1 MTYGHYMYQFEVL
14 FSPGVKACGRN
25 SRLETCRTQFVQVYD
40 MVYGSLKR
48 SAPRSSIQGS
58 NILDRQSQQ
67 NRMECVVSK
76 GAQEL

>member
-25 SRLETCRTQFVQVYD
+25 SRLETCRTQFYD

>member
-25 SRLETCRTQFVQVYD
+25 SRLETCRTQQVYD

-48 SAPRSSIQGS
+48 SALRSSIQGS